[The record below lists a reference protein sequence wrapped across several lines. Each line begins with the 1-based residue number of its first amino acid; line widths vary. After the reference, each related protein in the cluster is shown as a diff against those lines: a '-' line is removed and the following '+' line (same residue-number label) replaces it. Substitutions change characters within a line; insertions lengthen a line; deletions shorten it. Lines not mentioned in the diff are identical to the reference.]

1 MSPVIDG
8 TFLTDYPW
16 EIRARGEHARVP
28 EMLGV
33 NEDEGSMWLIPCEF
47 NVSRIFGN
55 VSLSSKLFVVHF
67 NVKISK
73 AVRGII

>member
-33 NEDEGSMWLIPCEF
+33 NEDEGSIWLLRREYTVFCTC
-47 NVSRIFGN
+47 
-55 VSLSSKLFVVHF
+55 
-67 NVKISK
+67 
-73 AVRGII
+73 